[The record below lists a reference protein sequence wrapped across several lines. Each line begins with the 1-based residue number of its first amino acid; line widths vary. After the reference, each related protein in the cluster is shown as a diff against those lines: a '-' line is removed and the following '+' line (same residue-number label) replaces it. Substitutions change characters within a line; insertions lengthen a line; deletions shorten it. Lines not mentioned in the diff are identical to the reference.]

1 MSTPQTKTGPQ
12 PVQAGKSHLFPI
24 LLVNFIGTMGYSIV
38 LPFLV
43 ILVIKFGGNELV
55 YGFLG
60 ATYSFFQ
67 LIGAPILGTWSD
79 RFGRRKI
86 LLLSQAGTFLAWVIF
101 LVALL
106 VPETR
111 ILDLSAFLLT
121 LPLGLLFIARA
132 LDGLTGGNVSVAN
145 AYLADISSDENRK
158 QNFGNMAASANLGFI
173 LGPALAG
180 LLGATYFEEVLPVL
194 AAMAISLVAIL
205 VIAFRLKESRPCI
218 LDAPQDIDRTRKI
231 LGQEHKEC
239 HDLLGEKSYGLMD
252 LIKVKYV
259 PLMLGLYFSIFLA
272 FNFFY
277 VAFPIHAIQG
287 LQWSVLK
294 LGVFFSILSGVMV
307 LVQGPLLTRLHNRI
321 TESTLC
327 LWGSIFL
334 TIGFGLFTMPHEYY
348 MFAGVLFFSIG
359 NGVMWPSFLSI
370 LSRVGGSKF
379 QGALQGY
386 ASSAGSLASIIGLI
400 LGGVL
405 YSKIGV
411 ATFFISAVLML
422 IIFIVSFRL
431 IPLEKKELLT

>member
-1 MSTPQTKTGPQ
+1 M
-12 PVQAGKSHLFPI
+12 
-24 LLVNFIGTMGYSIV
+24 LVNFIGTMGYSIV

-43 ILVIKFGGNELV
+43 ILVIKFGGNELI

-86 LLLSQAGTFLAWVIF
+86 LLVSQVGTFVAWLIF

-106 VPETR
+106 VPETK
-111 ILDLSAFLLT
+111 ILNFSAFLLT

-145 AYLADISSDENRK
+145 AYMADISNDSNRK
-158 QNFGNMAASANLGFI
+158 QNFGSMAASANLGFI
-173 LGPALAG
+173 IGPALAG
-180 LLGATYFEEVLPVL
+180 LLGATYFEEVLPIL
-194 AAMAISLVAIL
+194 AAMAISIMAIF
-205 VIAFRLKESRPCI
+205 VIAFRLEESKPCL
-218 LDAPQDIDRTRKI
+218 LDAPQDTNRTRKI
-231 LGQEHKEC
+231 FGQEHKEC
-239 HDLLGEKSYGLMD
+239 HDLAGATNYGLSD

-259 PLMLGLYFSIFLA
+259 PLMLLLYFSIFLA

-287 LQWSVLK
+287 MQWSVLK
-294 LGVFFSILSGVMV
+294 LGIFFSILSGVMV
-307 LVQGPLLTRLHNRI
+307 LVQGPILTRLHNRV
-321 TESTLC
+321 TETTLC
-327 LWGSIFL
+327 LWGSVFL
-334 TIGFGLFTMPHEYY
+334 IISFCLFTLSQQSY
-348 MFAGVLFFSIG
+348 MFAGALFFSIG

-386 ASSAGSLASIIGLI
+386 ASSTGSLASIIGLI
-400 LGGVL
+400 LGGVI
-405 YSKIGV
+405 YSNIGV
-411 ATFFISAVLML
+411 TIFYISAGLML
-422 IIFIVSFRL
+422 MIFIVSFQL
-431 IPLEKKELLT
+431 IPIEKEETLA